1 MDGNQSFDK
10 VILVKNSLEVAVT
23 KFFKILKFFRI
34 CTNYINSYRINVT
47 KKKTESSVIKEFTL
61 ELQKQK
67 ELARLRNYLQ
77 YMNHQ
82 QKMIVFD

>member
-10 VILVKNSLEVAVT
+10 DILVKNSLEVKVT
-23 KFFKILKFFRI
+23 KFFKILTFFRTF
-34 CTNYINSYRINVT
+34 TNYINCYWFNVT
-47 KKKTESSVIKEFTL
+47 KKKTESSVIKELTL

>member
-10 VILVKNSLEVAVT
+10 VILVKNSLEVNVT
-23 KFFKILKFFRI
+23 KFFKILTFFRI
-34 CTNYINSYRINVT
+34 WENYISNNWINMT
-47 KKKTESSVIKEFTL
+47 KKKNESSVIKEFTL

-77 YMNHQ
+77 YMDHQ